1 MLAIPD
7 RARRLIG
14 WALRLVT
21 AAALAVDAYVH
32 ADLIDRYAPNR
43 AAGGLSQGDLFRV
56 EAGVSAL
63 AALLVVLV
71 AWRIVWVLTFA
82 VAASAFAAVMLYA
95 HYDIHAIGPI
105 PDMYEPLWYSEKTL
119 AATAEAVA
127 TGTSLLGLVLG
138 FLVVRQDG
146 RRAAHRVPES
156 VSSN

>member
-1 MLAIPD
+1 MLAIPL
-7 RARRLIG
+7 RAGRLIG

-43 AAGGLSQGDLFRV
+43 AGGLSQGDLFRL

-71 AWRIVWVLTFA
+71 AWRVVWVVAFA

-105 PDMYEPLWYSEKTL
+105 PDMYEPIWYSEKTFG
-119 AATAEAVA
+119 AIAEAVA
-127 TGTSLLGLVLG
+127 AGTSLLGLLLA
-138 FLVVRQDG
+138 FLVVRPNG
-146 RRAAHRVPES
+146 SRAAHRVPES
-156 VSSN
+156 VSTN